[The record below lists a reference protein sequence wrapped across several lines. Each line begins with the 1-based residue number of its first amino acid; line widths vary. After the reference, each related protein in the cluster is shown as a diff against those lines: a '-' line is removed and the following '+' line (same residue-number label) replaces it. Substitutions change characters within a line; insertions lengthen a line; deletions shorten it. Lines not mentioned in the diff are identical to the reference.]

1 MIVCGSDGDGVIA
14 KGERT
19 VMGADV
25 HQPNAWLDDHLF
37 RLVQLVW
44 IDRISR
50 RSFVD
55 PSLTSC
61 FEFSSSTRLALDPSA
76 SSE

>member
-14 KGERT
+14 IGSGQLWEQ
-19 VMGADV
+19 A
-25 HQPNAWLDDHLF
+25 NAWMDDHLF
-37 RLVQLVW
+37 RVEDLVW
-44 IDRISR
+44 INRISR

-61 FEFSSSTRLALDPSA
+61 FDFLVSHQIGLGPCGI
-76 SSE
+76 